1 MGIRV
6 LDWHNLQHI
15 WSTYKVKPLAYFLAQ
30 CKLSWLGHVARLL
43 ETKYPHIAFFAQLKG
58 ATYGRGRP
66 P

>member
-30 CKLSWLGHVARLL
+30 CKLNRLL